1 MTFQEFQVQLNRLAQ
16 QFGKNAYGDERAKLI
31 WREVNTMSAAWWERF
46 VDKAIG
52 YSMTPPLL
60 PQIQESLSLERERT
74 RERERAQ
81 EKQDAEDF
89 WSGRLMPE
97 EKKQIVHMI
106 KRRIMGQVSDAD
118 YEAFMRVLPK

>member
-1 MTFQEFQVQLNRLAQ
+1 MTEQQFAVQLNRLSSA
-16 QFGKNAYGDERAKLI
+16 FGKNIYSDERSRLI

-52 YSMTPPLL
+52 DSTHAPLL
-60 PQIQESLSLERERT
+60 PQIRESLSLERERT

-81 EKQDAEDF
+81 EKQDADDF